1 MTEGASG
8 RAGMVGRL
16 VRWLGPWTPE
26 TKRPPVRRRQVRVV
40 GDGAFDAWVY
50 APLGRR
56 PLGSTLVVPGLH
68 YLGPADVRLD
78 RFNAILAHSGQLVLC
93 PFLPEFRRARVGA
106 TLVPDALAAFDALAA
121 MPDAPHPRPGVF
133 SISFGSYPA
142 LHVAAKRDVGALT
155 VFGGYA
161 TFDESVRFC
170 LEGDADHP
178 HDPLNRPVVFI
189 NLLAFLPGA
198 PPNRELLAD
207 AWLHYI
213 RRTWGKLPM
222 KEGAWRPVARAM
234 SDALPETHRSL
245 FEMGVG
251 LREGGEAVVAQ
262 ALIEGRSSLRHLDL
276 GPIAREVRCPVT
288 IVHGR
293 DDDVIPYRQ
302 AERLHALMPG
312 STLHLTGL
320 YAHTG
325 TVLPSPRE
333 ALDEMRSMIGIIEAM
348 ADGSLRGRLPSGR

>member
-1 MTEGASG
+1 MRQFVERTLAPRAEEMIELKSIPRDIWLEAGKQGFFGMDIPEEFGGAG
-8 RAGMVGRL
+8 AG
-16 VRWLGPWTPE
+16 
-26 TKRPPVRRRQVRVV
+26 
-40 GDGAFDAWVY
+40 DY
-50 APLGRR
+50 
-56 PLGSTLVVPGLH
+56 
-68 YLGPADVRLD
+68 

-213 RRTWGKLPM
+213 RRTWGKS
-222 KEGAWRPVARAM
+222 V
-234 SDALPETHRSL
+234 T
-245 FEMGVG
+245 
-251 LREGGEAVVAQ
+251 VV
-262 ALIEGRSSLRHLDL
+262 
-276 GPIAREVRCPVT
+276 P
-288 IVHGR
+288 
-293 DDDVIPYRQ
+293 
-302 AERLHALMPG
+302 
-312 STLHLTGL
+312 
-320 YAHTG
+320 
-325 TVLPSPRE
+325 
-333 ALDEMRSMIGIIEAM
+333 
-348 ADGSLRGRLPSGR
+348 